1 MSDNQDFH
9 SDPILDSMLDEILGA
24 QEPPDLTERILSAHQ
39 SEGEVQPTV
48 ASRSDRAH
56 RSSSR
61 RKSSVPSRRYT
72 GWGVAAVVLLGA
84 VGFSLWAWQQQR
96 LFEEQFRV
104 TDKAAVN
111 PADESATST
120 INVKPTP
127 DAIAQDRYE
136 GQEEN
141 TVPTPWDLR
150 NQLVEDMGGLR
161 KAKVAQ
167 KGPIE
172 PGPPIERPAFE
183 RTEVPGAPSSVAQIV
198 NFVNQQLAEG
208 WRRAGVAPTKGIS
221 ERAWTERVA
230 QALVGRAPTNQE
242 LQKFSEDLDREAF
255 VDRMLAH
262 TDFASHW
269 AKVYSNLLLG
279 NADKKSV
286 DEQRFEDYLR
296 ESIASGKPM
305 DQLTFE
311 LITAQ
316 GRATDATAPE
326 VNFLLAHHQDGA
338 KQQRA
343 VEKICQVFLGAQLQ
357 CARCHDD
364 PSNPSLTQ
372 QSYYELAAFLT
383 QMQVEQA
390 SNGDVLLVDRDYLGT
405 DGKSPDDADLFYEE
419 GASGNG
425 TVGSVA
431 YPRFPGKDQ
440 SVSTS
445 GRLENFHRRVELAN
459 TIVASD
465 RFSATLV
472 NRLWSQVFS
481 RGFREPVEA
490 TMNPRHRSSH
500 PQLLTR
506 LADEFQKSDYDLRTA
521 LRWMVRSAAFDR
533 QVRTKDDPMIGQFDG
548 FSSFS
553 NDEIPSELPV
563 PKLMSI
569 AAAKEA
575 QATNLVHANLSTRTP
590 NVPTGGRE
598 RAMQTTNRLHREPVL
613 SSQPGSLIHRLSG
626 NASLSDEQ
634 AVEHL
639 FFALLGR
646 APTTKEK
653 EDGMK
658 LFSNGRKSGL
668 VEIGRIVIG
677 SREYADQN

>member
-24 QEPPDLTERILSAHQ
+24 QEPPDLTERILSAHL
-39 SEGEVQPTV
+39 SENEVQPTV
-48 ASRSDRAH
+48 ANRSERPR

-61 RKSSVPSRRYT
+61 RKSSMLPRRYT

-84 VGFSLWAWQQQR
+84 LGFSLWAWQQQR
-96 LFEEQFRV
+96 MFREQFRV
-104 TDKAAVN
+104 TDQAAVN
-111 PADESATST
+111 PADESSTST
-120 INVKPTP
+120 NNVKPTP
-127 DAIAQDRYE
+127 DAVAQDRYE

-167 KGPIE
+167 DGPFE
-172 PGPPIERPAFE
+172 PGPTIERPAFE
-183 RTEVPGAPSSVAQIV
+183 RIEVPGAPASVAQIV
-198 NFVNQQLAEG
+198 SFVNQQLSEG
-208 WRRAGVAPTKGIS
+208 WRRAGVAPTKSIP

-269 AKVYSNLLLG
+269 ARVYSNLLLG

-286 DEQRFEDYLR
+286 DKQRFEDYLR

-305 DQLTFE
+305 DQLTYE

-316 GRATDATAPE
+316 GRATDAAAPE
-326 VNFLLAHHQDGA
+326 VNFLLAHHQDGS

-372 QSYYELAAFLT
+372 KSYYELAAFLT

-419 GASGNG
+419 GVSAN
-425 TVGSVA
+425 GSVA
-431 YPRFPGKDQ
+431 YPRFPGKDR

-445 GRLENFHRRVELAN
+445 GRLEDFHRRVELAN
-459 TIVASD
+459 TIVSSD

-506 LADEFQKSDYDLRTA
+506 LADEFQKSEYDLRTA

-533 QVRTKDDPMIGQFDG
+533 QVRSKDDPMIGQFDG

-563 PKLMSI
+563 PKLMSV

-590 NVPTGGRE
+590 NVSAGGKE

-626 NASLSDEQ
+626 NANLSNEQ

-646 APTTKEK
+646 SPSTKEK
-653 EDGMK
+653 EDGLK

-677 SREYADQN
+677 SREYANQN